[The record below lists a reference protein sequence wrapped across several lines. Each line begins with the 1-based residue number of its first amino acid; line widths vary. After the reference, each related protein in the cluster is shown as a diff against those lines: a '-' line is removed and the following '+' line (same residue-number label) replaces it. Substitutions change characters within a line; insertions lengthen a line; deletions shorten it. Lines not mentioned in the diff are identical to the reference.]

1 MPVKINAARLKKN
14 LEELAGF
21 GALETGGIARESFS
35 AADLA
40 AKRWLMGKIKAAG
53 LLATSDAAG
62 NVWGRLGDQN
72 RAVVIGSHLD
82 TVPEG
87 GAFDGALG
95 VLAGLEC
102 LQTINESE
110 LPCNQA
116 IEMVA
121 FAGEEGAFLSFLGSR
136 SMVGSLETS
145 EVLAAK
151 NMKGVPLVSAMADAG
166 LDHRQ
171 IASARQDFS
180 RISAYL
186 ELHIEQGPVLE
197 ASNIPIGI
205 VTDIVGIDSYWISF
219 LGEAN
224 HAGTTPMDMRRDAL
238 SGATA
243 FHRRINAWI
252 HSSPGG
258 VVTVGNIDVNPGA
271 FNIVP
276 GRVRLT
282 LEFRHTSVSRLQK
295 MASSFMEIGNAVAE
309 EMGLIFKSERL
320 IWAPPVSLSDK
331 IIDTIRQEA
340 DALGFAHRLMASG
353 AGHDAQILAQKIKTG
368 MIFVPSIGGKSH
380 CPEENT
386 HWSDIEKGVQ
396 LLLNSVIKL
405 IMA

>member
-1 MPVKINAARLKKN
+1 MQKN
-14 LEELAGF
+14 IEELSEF
-21 GALETGGIARESFS
+21 GALEAGGISRESFS

-40 AKRWLMGKIKAAG
+40 AKRWLMEKINAAG
-53 LLATSDAAG
+53 LFAASDAAG
-62 NVWGRLGDQN
+62 NVWGRLGNQK
-72 RAVVIGSHLD
+72 RTVVIGSHID
-82 TVPEG
+82 TVPQG

-102 LQTINESE
+102 LQTINENE

-136 SMVGSLETS
+136 SMLGSLEAF

-151 NMKGVPLVSAMADAG
+151 NMKGLPLVKAMADAG

-171 IASARQDFS
+171 IASARRDLS

-186 ELHIEQGPVLE
+186 ELHIEQGPILE

-205 VTDIVGIDSYWISF
+205 VRNIVGIDSYWISF

-224 HAGTTPMDMRRDAL
+224 HAGTTPMNMRRDAL
-238 SGATA
+238 SGAMA

-252 HSSPGG
+252 HSNPGG

-276 GRVRLT
+276 GRVRLA
-282 LEFRHTSVSRLQK
+282 LEFRHSSSNQLQK
-295 MASSFMEIGNAVAE
+295 MAASFMEIGNAVAE
-309 EMGLIFKSERL
+309 ERGLVFKAERL
-320 IWAPPVSLSDK
+320 SWAAPVSLSDEV
-331 IIDTIRQEA
+331 IDTIRQEA
-340 DALGFAHRLMASG
+340 DALGFAYQLMASG
-353 AGHDAQILAQKIKTG
+353 AGHDAQMMAHKIKTG

-380 CPEENT
+380 CPEERT
-386 HWSDIEKGVQ
+386 HWRDIEKGVQ
-396 LLLNSVIKL
+396 LLLNSAIKL
-405 IMA
+405 VMA